1 MGHHHSGS
9 RGVRPSAEFRYLP
22 TKWGRRSS
30 FSSWA
35 WLPVQR
41 LGHHM
46 AGPCETTSQLFTKCG
61 DLIKEP
67 RRICAGYLSSPYAES
82 EYMDCMRDT
91 MDYSNICDRC
101 VCTMTGRSD
110 WHMCA
115 VS

>member
-1 MGHHHSGS
+1 MGS
-9 RGVRPSAEFRYLP
+9 PLQFRNLQQNGG
-22 TKWGRRSS
+22 GRSISHPRLAACTEARST
-30 FSSWA
+30 
-35 WLPVQR
+35 
-41 LGHHM
+41 
-46 AGPCETTSQLFTKCG
+46 GPCTETSQLFTKCA

-67 RRICAGYLSSPYAES
+67 RVMCAGYLSSPYAES

>member
-1 MGHHHSGS
+1 MGKPGS
-9 RGVRPSAEFRYLP
+9 SCSAASITSSEICNKMGAAVLFLILGLAAC
-22 TKWGRRSS
+22 TEARST
-30 FSSWA
+30 
-35 WLPVQR
+35 
-41 LGHHM
+41 
-46 AGPCETTSQLFTKCG
+46 GPCTETSQLFTKCA

-67 RRICAGYLSSPYAES
+67 RVMCAGYLSSPYAES